1 MEKILPCGV
10 KRDTH
15 TFGLVSHW
23 GEVYKRKYDSPGRRR
38 AQKPMRGCQNPPA
51 PRYEVAEAAGRNE
64 ALALLNKSHF
74 DLIITDLK
82 MPDQSGLVLLA
93 HIRAKWPQVLL
104 IMMSGYLS
112 EAAGKIVSDRFSE
125 FLRKPIDPPTL
136 IATVRRLLT

>member
-1 MEKILPCGV
+1 MKPQRKIVYMIL
-10 KRDTH
+10 
-15 TFGLVSHW
+15 LVEDEPKSRYA
-23 GEVYKRKYDSPGRRR
+23 VARILRRHD
-38 AQKPMRGCQNPPA
+38 
-51 PRYEVAEAAGRNE
+51 YEVAEAAGGNE

-93 HIRAKWPQVLL
+93 HIRANWPQMPL

-112 EAAGKIVSDRFSE
+112 EAAGKIVADGFSE

-136 IATVRRLLT
+136 IATVRRLLA